1 MKTISAA
8 EARTRFETVLDES
21 QRPPVVIRDQDC
33 DVAVVLSIADYER
46 LRGGAVQAF
55 LDLRNEVAREAGA
68 AGLTQERLS
77 DLLDDE

>member
-1 MKTISAA
+1 VKTIGAA
-8 EARTRFETVLDES
+8 EARVRFETVLDES
-21 QRPPVVIRDQDC
+21 QRAPVVIRDQDR
-33 DVAVVLSIADYER
+33 DVAVVLSIVEYER

-55 LDLRNEVAREAGA
+55 LDLRNEVAHEAGA